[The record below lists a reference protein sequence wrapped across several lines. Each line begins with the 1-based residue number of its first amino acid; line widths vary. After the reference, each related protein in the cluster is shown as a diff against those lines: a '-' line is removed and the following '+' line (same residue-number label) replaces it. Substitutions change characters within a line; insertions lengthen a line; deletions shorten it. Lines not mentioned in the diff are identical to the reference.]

1 MNEGGRMRL
10 LLGWILNALAL
21 LAVAY
26 YVPNIHLADFPTA
39 LLAALV
45 IGLVNLLVRPI
56 LVLLTLPITLLT
68 LGLFLLLINGVLF
81 YAVGN
86 VLPGFEVQTIR
97 AGLIGALLYSVLA
110 WLLSAIVIDDKK
122 DK

>member
-1 MNEGGRMRL
+1 MRL

-26 YVPNIHLADFPTA
+26 YVPNIHVADFTTA
-39 LLAALV
+39 LLAALA

-86 VLPGFEVQTIR
+86 VLPGFEVQTVR

-110 WLLSAIVIDDKK
+110 WLLGAIVIDDKK

>member
-1 MNEGGRMRL
+1 MRL

-26 YVPNIHLADFPTA
+26 YVPNIHVADFATA

-110 WLLSAIVIDDKK
+110 WLLGAIVIDDKK